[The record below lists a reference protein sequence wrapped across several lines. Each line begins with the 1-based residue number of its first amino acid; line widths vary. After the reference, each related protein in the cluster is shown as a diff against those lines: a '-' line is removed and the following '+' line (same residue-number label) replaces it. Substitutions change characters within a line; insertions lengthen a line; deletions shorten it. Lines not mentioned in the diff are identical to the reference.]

1 MNDAEIVHIF
11 RQMAAAGAKVA
22 GPLLAVM
29 LVVGV
34 VVSIVQTITQI
45 QEQAVVYVVKFAAV
59 GVVLLVMGPW
69 MLQVLT
75 SFIREMWSPSIP
87 ELD

>member
-1 MNDAEIVHIF
+1 MTDVEIVHIF
-11 RQMAAAGAKVA
+11 RQMAAAGVKVA
-22 GPLLAVM
+22 GPLLGVM

-34 VVSIVQTITQI
+34 VVSLVQTITQI

-59 GVVLLVMGPW
+59 GIILVVMGPW

-75 SFIREMWSPSIP
+75 AFIREMFALIT
-87 ELD
+87 EID

>member
-1 MNDAEIVHIF
+1 MTDVDIVHIF

-59 GVVLLVMGPW
+59 GIILIVAGPW

-75 SFIREMWSPSIP
+75 SFITDLWARIP
-87 ELD
+87 EMQ